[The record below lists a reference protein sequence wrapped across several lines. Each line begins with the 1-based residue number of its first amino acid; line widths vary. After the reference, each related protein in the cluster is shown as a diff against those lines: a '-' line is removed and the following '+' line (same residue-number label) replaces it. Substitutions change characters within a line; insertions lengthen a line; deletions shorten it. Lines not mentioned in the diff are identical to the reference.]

1 MIWLAMSL
9 ALTAAQDGPVPYT
22 AASPTSRQL
31 YSGPPVRPYEP
42 SWDTPEAEGDAYMVT
57 RRALEAPVVL
67 QAYNGTYE
75 ATPTDAEVVYQ
86 QGVTSAA
93 LRANSLM
100 GPLDGRW
107 RVTASDGTPVLELL
121 MMDGGDGALVEG
133 AWREPAAPDGA
144 MTSRRLGALSL
155 IVRSGDDLTIDVDDP
170 DGPARL
176 NLERHGPGWR
186 GTLERN
192 GTTTPVVMAPL
203 G

>member
-1 MIWLAMSL
+1 MTLAM
-9 ALTAAQDGPVPYT
+9 TAAQDGPVAYT
-22 AASPTSRQL
+22 AASPTSQQL

-42 SWDTPEAEGDAYMVT
+42 AWDTPEAEGDAYMVT
-57 RRALEAPVVL
+57 RRVLEAPVVL

-75 ATPTDAEVVYQ
+75 ASPTDAEVVYQ

-121 MMDGGDGALVEG
+121 MMDRGDGALVEG
-133 AWREPAAPDGA
+133 AWREPSAPDGA
-144 MTSRRLGALSL
+144 LTSRRLGALSL
-155 IVRSGDDLTIDVDDP
+155 VVRTGDDLTIDVEDP
-170 DGPARL
+170 DDPARL
-176 NLERHGPGWR
+176 SLERDGAGWR

-192 GTTTPVVMAPL
+192 GTTTPVVMAPF